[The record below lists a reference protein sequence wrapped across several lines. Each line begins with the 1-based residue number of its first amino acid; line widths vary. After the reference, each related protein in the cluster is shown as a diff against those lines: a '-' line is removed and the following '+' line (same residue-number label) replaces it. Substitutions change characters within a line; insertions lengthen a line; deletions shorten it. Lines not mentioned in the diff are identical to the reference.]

1 MRAKGFTLIEL
12 LVVVA
17 IIGVLAGAGI
27 VAYQSYL
34 DGVENDV
41 ADFARDQITDSL
53 TVDLS
58 AIQNNLQGRSEI
70 LNGQVALTPTS
81 TCDQVGRAYAAGANS
96 VFPEIEVVYALDS
109 SMEVSATESRPPG
122 LNQLILLCESPTE
135 VLSNDNALRICRCT
149 AEPCTWD
156 TGANAVCP
164 DPRA

>member
-1 MRAKGFTLIEL
+1 MRTKGFSLIEL

-41 ADFARDQITDSL
+41 ADFARDQITESL

-58 AIQNNLQGRSEI
+58 AIQNDLQGRSEI
-70 LNGQVALTPTS
+70 LSGQVALTSAS

-96 VFPEIEVVYALDS
+96 VFPDIEVTYALDS
-109 SMEVSATESRPPG
+109 SMEISATQSRDPE
-122 LNQLILLCESPTE
+122 LNQLILLCEDATSAVT
-135 VLSNDNALRICRCT
+135 NDNALRICRCT